1 MSEAAAARPVNDHSF
16 ERFLG
21 EEKLMGARCRS
32 CGSLFVPPRALCPDC
47 YGTGMEWERMQ
58 GTGTLAG
65 FTSIA
70 IGPRFMSEEGYGRD
84 NPYCTGVVELRE
96 GARVVAR
103 IEGVDPRAPEGLA
116 VGMPVKVK
124 FLHRGGPE
132 GARTFLA
139 FEPA

>member
-1 MSEAAAARPVNDHSF
+1 MSQAGPVPPVNDHSF

-32 CGSLFVPPRALCPDC
+32 CEALYVPPRALCPRC
-47 YGTGMEWERMQ
+47 FATGMEWEQMQ

-70 IGPRFMSEEGYGRD
+70 IGPRFMAEEGYGRG

-103 IEGVDPRAPEGLA
+103 IEGVDPKVPEALA
-116 VGMPVKVK
+116 VGASVRVK
-124 FLHRGGPE
+124 FLHRGGPDE
-132 GARTFLA
+132 ARTFLA
-139 FEPA
+139 FEPG